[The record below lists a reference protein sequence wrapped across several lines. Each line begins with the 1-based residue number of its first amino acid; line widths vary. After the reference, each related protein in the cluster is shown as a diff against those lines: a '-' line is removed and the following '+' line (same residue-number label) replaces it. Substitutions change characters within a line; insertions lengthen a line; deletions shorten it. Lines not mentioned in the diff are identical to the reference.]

1 MLYAEKTM
9 WTGMTTET
17 YPATLTIYK
26 ETVVTENWT
35 IPYMMGEI
43 TPNNLRPHPKN
54 PNIAAFFRQLEWMDD
69 LAHIAQNQ
77 LPQKKFLCSAT

>member
-1 MLYAEKTM
+1 
-9 WTGMTTET
+9 
-17 YPATLTIYK
+17 
-26 ETVVTENWT
+26 
-35 IPYMMGEI
+35 MMGEI